1 MRPGSVRAQRGIT
14 LMVVLVMLVVL
25 TLFGIAGINVSTSN
39 LQVVG
44 NMQARKAN
52 EAVAYQLVE
61 TALSSITYFNAP
73 TSAVTFTCPTGYDCT
88 TPPAGE
94 TINASRKCLFAAPA
108 TGYSAVQPIVP
119 EDTNWEVR
127 VSVTD
132 TVGGATTAMTQG
144 VKVRM
149 LAGYCT

>member
-1 MRPGSVRAQRGIT
+1 MRRGAMRRQRGIT
-14 LMVVLVMLVVL
+14 LLVVLVMLVVL

-39 LQVVG
+39 LNVVG
-44 NMQARKAN
+44 NMQSRKSN
-52 EAVAYQLVE
+52 EAVALQGIE
-61 TALSSITYFNAP
+61 TVLSTIAYFNSP
-73 TSAVTFTCPTGYDCT
+73 TAAVTFAAPSGYT
-88 TPPAGE
+88 ATFA
-94 TINASRKCLFAAPA
+94 NRSCLFAAPA

-132 TVGGATTAMTQG
+132 SISGASTGVTQG